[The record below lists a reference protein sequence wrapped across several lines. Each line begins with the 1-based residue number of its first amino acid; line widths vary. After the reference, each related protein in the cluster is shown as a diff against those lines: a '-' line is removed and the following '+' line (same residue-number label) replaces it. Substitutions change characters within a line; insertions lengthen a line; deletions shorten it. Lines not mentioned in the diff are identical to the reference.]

1 MRSTH
6 IHRFYGAQAA
16 GVSGCSRGRKSQ
28 SRCAS
33 SADVAIRAFPADAST
48 REPDWRSV
56 TRTHCRW
63 GSSGTD
69 AGYALATSLPVSSP
83 TTMRQLRKR
92 GASPLNYVH
101 RDEPPILVIRGTS
114 DKLVP
119 YQQAQELTAAMDK
132 VGAPY
137 HFHTVVGGGH
147 NPYFGLA
154 VNPKTSNFP
163 PNVLR
168 QFLSHGSR
176 NSFLGSLARC

>member
-1 MRSTH
+1 MVPKLRAFLVALEEESLNRAALRLRMSQSELSRQMQVLENQ
-6 IHRFYGAQAA
+6 IGGALLERTAA
-16 GVSGCSRGRKSQ
+16 GVR
-28 SRCAS
+28 
-33 SADVAIRAFPADAST
+33 P
-48 REPDWRSV
+48 
-56 TRTHCRW
+56 
-63 GSSGTD
+63 TD

-154 VNPKTSNFP
+154 VNPKASNFNLGGGGIAWAP